1 VLDRLKP
8 FMEGGPG
15 FIVFDSHLGI
25 ARRMWLGLTWLLEDT
40 RGLPQP
46 TGSKTAPAYVGA
58 CAFCEVRGIRHG
70 KTSVYVSAIAHS
82 RNAAIKA
89 RFALEHAAS
98 PDLLAL
104 AAAPPPARMTS
115 AKATAS
121 AQRVQ
126 GGAPAAEEPYKSLNP
141 YYVVL
146 GADWDFLG
154 CAPVY
159 LYSVFIIWFARLNLY
174 IAPSFTCFAC
184 NNTRSVCTGAP
195 CMTSRMAS
203 GIWQRMS
210 LTS

>member
-15 FIVFDSHLGI
+15 FIVFDAHLGI

-70 KTSVYVSAIAHS
+70 KTSVYMSAIAHTRS
-82 RNAAIKA
+82 AAIKA

-115 AKATAS
+115 AKATVS
-121 AQRVQ
+121 APRVI
-126 GGAPAAEEPYKSLNP
+126 GGAQAAEEPYKSLSP
-141 YYVVL
+141 YHVAL
-146 GADWDFLG
+146 GADWDFLR
-154 CAPVY
+154 CAPVHRK
-159 LYSVFIIWFARLNLY
+159 SGFIICFARLILY

-184 NNTRSVCTGAP
+184 NNTRSVRT
-195 CMTSRMAS
+195 
-203 GIWQRMS
+203 
-210 LTS
+210 